1 MNTRPAPVLRPMRE
15 DDIAGVLAVQSLAYG
30 PGFLE
35 DEATIRARWQAA
47 PHTAWVA
54 VDELQVCAY
63 LVAYPSR
70 LGKVT
75 LLHGGFDVPAQ
86 ADCLYLHDLA
96 VSPRAA
102 GRGLAPALLQVAWQA
117 AARLGLGWSAL
128 VSVQGSQG
136 FWLRYG
142 YAEPAGLDAAQRER
156 LASYPGGAASYMLRR
171 LDLPGAAPHLL

>member
-1 MNTRPAPVLRPMRE
+1 MRE
-15 DDIAGVLAVQSLAYG
+15 DDIAGVLAVQALAYG

-35 DEATIRARWQAA
+35 DEATIRLRWQAA

-54 VDELQVCAY
+54 VDGQQVCAY

-75 LLHGGFDVPAQ
+75 LLHGGFDVPAD

-102 GRGLAPALLQVAWQA
+102 GRGLAPALLQAAWQA

-128 VSVQGSQG
+128 VSVQDSQG
-136 FWLRYG
+136 FWRRQG
-142 YAEPAGLDAAQRER
+142 FAEHAGLDAGRRAQ
-156 LASYPGGAASYMLRR
+156 LASYPGGSASYMVRR
-171 LDLPGAAPHLL
+171 LGLAHLL